1 VAEWIKSTG
10 LENRQSFGVREF
22 ESHRFR
28 QIRRPYGVS
37 DGNFLK
43 EVVGLL
49 DTLFYARTVEYE
61 NLSSFWSTCYIGRP
75 A

>member
-1 VAEWIKSTG
+1 
-10 LENRQSFGVREF
+10 
-22 ESHRFR
+22 
-28 QIRRPYGVS
+28 
-37 DGNFLK
+37 
-43 EVVGLL
+43 VGLL